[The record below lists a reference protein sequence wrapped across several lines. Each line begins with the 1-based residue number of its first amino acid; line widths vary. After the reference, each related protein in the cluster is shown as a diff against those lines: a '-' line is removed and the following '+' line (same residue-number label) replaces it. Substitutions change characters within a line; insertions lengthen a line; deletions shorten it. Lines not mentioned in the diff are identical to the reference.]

1 MADGFTG
8 DIQMERRFVAW
19 SILGGFALVLL
30 GVDALGLLEEWGLDN
45 KPILDLIAIIGV
57 LFMLVATTIV
67 SLSSVVI
74 SVRRNELIWTFFIL
88 TLGGAWIYYLIDW
101 FSDERGD

>member
-1 MADGFTG
+1 MTWNG
-8 DIQMERRFVAW
+8 
-19 SILGGFALVLL
+19 SIDRALNKSMIESWIVHLNKTHTL
-30 GVDALGLLEEWGLDN
+30 SWAKLKYSKGLDN